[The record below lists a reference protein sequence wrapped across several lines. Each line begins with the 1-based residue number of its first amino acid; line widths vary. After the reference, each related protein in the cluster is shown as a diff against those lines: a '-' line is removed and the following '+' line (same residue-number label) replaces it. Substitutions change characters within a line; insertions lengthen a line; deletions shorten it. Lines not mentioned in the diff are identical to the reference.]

1 MSAKGTSMPQG
12 HSGVLRHLACGFAC
26 ASILSVAACDPAST
40 PPKPASPTTYP
51 DLASVP
57 PRPVLAD
64 TLEQRR
70 EIQHELAAA
79 RNNAERRAAEVA
91 YATGRAAEPP
101 PPLPAPSAAP
111 PAGAA
116 PPRNRRAATARLPA
130 PIWTVPSTTSA
141 TAASCASSCAG
152 WAVRRPTRPA
162 RRPWPRPWAWP
173 TRPLPPSRGALG
185 SRNLRRPNPS
195 GTICGACSDSARIA
209 AIDPMPSARATGR
222 AWRDSRSRRIV
233 LGSAPT
239 TVIAWTPA

>member
-26 ASILSVAACDPAST
+26 ASILLVAACDPAST

-79 RNNAERRAAEVA
+79 RHNAERRAAEVA

-116 PPRNRRAATARLPA
+116 PPQPPGGDGAVARAYLDTCPQRH
-130 PIWTVPSTTSA
+130 
-141 TAASCASSCAG
+141 
-152 WAVRRPTRPA
+152 
-162 RRPWPRPWAWP
+162 PRP
-173 TRPLPPSRGALG
+173 RQ
-185 SRNLRRPNPS
+185 
-195 GTICGACSDSARIA
+195 A
-209 AIDPMPSARATGR
+209 AP
-222 AWRDSRSRRIV
+222 V
-233 LGSAPT
+233 HAPDG
-239 TVIAWTPA
+239 P